1 MRVLGCDPGLTGA
14 LCLVDTTTGEV
25 VVVDAPTVTVT
36 LSNRKE
42 RDEIDAPALA
52 ALVRSLRPDVAIVE
66 LVGAAPGQGVTSMF
80 RFGHV
85 TGVLKG
91 VLAALDVPTTTVPPQ
106 AWRRVARLSGG
117 KDEARARAGEIFPS
131 LAPSLR
137 LKKHHG
143 RADAALIAFFG
154 VWTLDTPF

>member
-1 MRVLGCDPGLTGA
+1 MRILGCDPGLTGA
-14 LCLVDTTTGEV
+14 LCLVDTATGEAV
-25 VVVDAPTVTVT
+25 VADAPTIRVR

-52 ALVRSLRPDVAIVE
+52 ALVRRLRPDAAVVE

-85 TGVLKG
+85 TGVLRG

-106 AWRRVARLSGG
+106 VWRRVARLSGD
-117 KDEARARAGEIFPS
+117 KDAARARAGEIFPS
-131 LAPSLR
+131 LAPHFR

-154 VWTLDTPF
+154 VWALDTPF